1 MSRAKAFAPPSYL
14 LRHGSPDKVPASPFA
29 ELGELLE
36 VVCPSCKATIC
47 VDVTLLPSCPEFE
60 CAGCR
65 AEIVLLEDGTVR
77 REARAR
83 RRALGEA

>member
-36 VVCPSCKATIC
+36 VVCPSCEATIC
-47 VDVTLLPSCPEFE
+47 VDATRPPACPDFE
-60 CAGCR
+60 CAGCG
-65 AEIVLLEDGTVR
+65 AELVLLEDGTLR
-77 REARAR
+77 RGPARR